1 MPTIDPKTGQVTLTM
16 QEFAEFNKSQTQSQ
30 GESSDNSLMGKW
42 ANMFKK
48 KSSANQQT
56 KPDNQNNRQQ
66 VQQQQQQQKPTNGKP
81 PITREALLEA
91 TKGMS
96 FFTPSPEH
104 LDAMKEGDFTGL
116 VEAFNGAL
124 QNVFVDSA
132 LANNALLD
140 RTTSSQRSEFEQMM
154 QQQFGRYE
162 AAKKIQSK
170 TSDILEFPG
179 GDELVKTLTTNF
191 MQADPEASP
200 EDVGERVRQF
210 FTDFSSHFGQQA
222 QKPNAR
228 EEQLQAAQQ
237 SATDF

>member
-16 QEFAEFNKSQTQSQ
+16 QEFAEFSKSQTPSQ

-66 VQQQQQQQKPTNGKP
+66 QQQQQKPANGKP
-81 PITREALLEA
+81 QITREALLEA

-96 FFTPSPEH
+96 FFTPSPEQ
-104 LDAMKEGDFTGL
+104 LEAMKEGDFTGL

-140 RTTSSQRSEFEQMM
+140 RTTSSQRSEFEQML

-210 FTDFSSHFGQQA
+210 VTDFSSHFGQQA

-228 EEQLQAAQQ
+228 EAQLQAAQQ

>member
-16 QEFAEFNKSQTQSQ
+16 QEFAEFSKSQAPAQ

-48 KSSANQQT
+48 KSPANQQT

-66 VQQQQQQQKPTNGKP
+66 QQQQQQQKPANGKP
-81 PITREALLEA
+81 QITRDALLEA

-96 FFTPSPEH
+96 FFTPTPEQ

-170 TSDILEFPG
+170 TSDIMEFPG
-179 GDELVKTLTTNF
+179 GDELVKTLTANF

-210 FTDFSSHFGQQA
+210 VTDFSSHFGQQA

-228 EEQLQAAQQ
+228 EAQLQAAQQ

>member
-16 QEFAEFNKSQTQSQ
+16 QEFTELSKAQSQPQ
-30 GESSDNSLMGKW
+30 GESSDNSLMSKW

-48 KSSANQQT
+48 KAPANQPA

-66 VQQQQQQQKPTNGKP
+66 QQQQQQQQKPANGKP
-81 PITREALLEA
+81 QITREALLEA

-96 FFTPSPEH
+96 FFTPTPEQ
-104 LDAMKEGDFTGL
+104 LEAMKEGDFTGL

-140 RTTSSQRSEFEQMM
+140 RTTSSQRSEFEQML

-210 FTDFSSHFGQQA
+210 VTDFSSHFGQQA

-228 EEQLQAAQQ
+228 EAQLQAAQQ